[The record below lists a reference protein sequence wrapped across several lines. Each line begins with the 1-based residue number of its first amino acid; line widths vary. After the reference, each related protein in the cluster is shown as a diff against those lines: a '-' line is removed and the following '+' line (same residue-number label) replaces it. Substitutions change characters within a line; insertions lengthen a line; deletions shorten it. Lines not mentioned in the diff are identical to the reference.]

1 MTARNRWQ
9 QCKILMVSW
18 YHCRVPIMI
27 RSNFYFW
34 WLVKL
39 STKKIR
45 RNAAKAI
52 KKEVDTLT
60 PHQQLFSCII
70 RSLGFIV
77 NYTTVPPTLQCCLLS
92 NRSSGESQVVFE
104 LREVLQSEWGNDG
117 RGSGEETDS
126 GFVEDKVNLNW
137 RLPFFVEV
145 RHCIFLEC
153 SNPFWLKQFDIRT
166 SGPFPPTNADRWGA
180 GKSRRER
187 DRSQVSA
194 FFQLILHLMVTSY
207 IYNTEIF

>member
-1 MTARNRWQ
+1 MFMNMWQ
-9 QCKILMVSW
+9 WYSSAWEWSATLYVS
-18 YHCRVPIMI
+18 
-27 RSNFYFW
+27 
-34 WLVKL
+34 L
-39 STKKIR
+39 STK
-45 RNAAKAI
+45 
-52 KKEVDTLT
+52 L
-60 PHQQLFSCII
+60 Q
-70 RSLGFIV
+70 SL
-77 NYTTVPPTLQCCLLS
+77 LLS
-92 NRSSGESQVVFE
+92 NVVCYQITVQVKAKLYSNFVKSGTLTGGKMEEAQ
-104 LREVLQSEWGNDG
+104 
-117 RGSGEETDS
+117 ETDS

-153 SNPFWLKQFDIRT
+153 SNPFWLKHLDIRT

-194 FFQLILHLMVTSY
+194 FFQLILHLTVTSY